1 MKEIAEPFLWLLSWV
16 MRRGGERGI
25 RDYLSGDKRM
35 VRMWCLQLYFNML
48 HSLLAVVALIVL
60 AVSIKII

>member
-1 MKEIAEPFLWLLSWV
+1 
-16 MRRGGERGI
+16 
-25 RDYLSGDKRM
+25 M